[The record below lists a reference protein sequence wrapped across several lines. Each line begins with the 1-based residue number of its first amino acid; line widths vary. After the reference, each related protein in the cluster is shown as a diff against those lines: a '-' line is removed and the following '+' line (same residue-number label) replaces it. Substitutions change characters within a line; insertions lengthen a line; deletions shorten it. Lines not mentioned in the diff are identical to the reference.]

1 MVNIKDSG
9 KYCYVEG
16 DDCYILYYL
25 FGYRLNND
33 KCYFKSKYLE
43 RVMNGLKKK
52 KINYRLNNIYINND
66 INYVKYSEL
75 GKNKYEYDRYLLNI
89 ENKLN
94 NLVGSKN
101 FKKIY
106 RKIINKIYE

>member
-1 MVNIKDSG
+1 MVNIKNSG

-33 KCYFKSKYLE
+33 KCYFKNRYLE
-43 RVMNGLKKK
+43 
-52 KINYRLNNIYINND
+52 
-66 INYVKYSEL
+66 L
-75 GKNKYEYDRYLLNI
+75 GNNKYEYDRYLLNI

-94 NLVGSKN
+94 NMLDSKN
-101 FKKIY
+101 FNKIY
-106 RKIINKIYE
+106 RKIIKILYE

>member
-52 KINYRLNNIYINND
+52 KINYRLYND
-66 INYVKYSEL
+66 INYIKYLEL
-75 GKNKYEYDRYLLNI
+75 GKNKYEYDKYLLNI

-94 NLVGSKN
+94 NMVDSKN
-101 FKKIY
+101 FNKIY
-106 RKIINKIYE
+106 RKIIKILCE

>member
-25 FGYRLNND
+25 FGY
-33 KCYFKSKYLE
+33 
-43 RVMNGLKKK
+43 GL
-52 KINYRLNNIYINND
+52 NND
-66 INYVKYSEL
+66 INYVKYLEL
-75 GKNKYEYDRYLLNI
+75 GNNKYDRYLLNI

-94 NLVGSKN
+94 NMVDSKN
-101 FKKIY
+101 FNKIY
-106 RKIINKIYE
+106 RKIIKILYE

>member
-52 KINYRLNNIYINND
+52 KINYRLNNIYI
-66 INYVKYSEL
+66 Y
-75 GKNKYEYDRYLLNI
+75 
-89 ENKLN
+89 
-94 NLVGSKN
+94 
-101 FKKIY
+101 IY
-106 RKIINKIYE
+106 ILIMILTM

>member
-1 MVNIKDSG
+1 MMVNIKNSG

-33 KCYFKSKYLE
+33 KCYFKSRYLE
-43 RVMNGLKKK
+43 
-52 KINYRLNNIYINND
+52 
-66 INYVKYSEL
+66 L
-75 GKNKYEYDRYLLNI
+75 GNNKYEYDRYLLNI

-94 NLVGSKN
+94 NMVDSKN
-101 FKKIY
+101 FNKIY
-106 RKIINKIYE
+106 RKIIKILYE

>member
-1 MVNIKDSG
+1 MVNIKVSG

-52 KINYRLNNIYINND
+52 KINSSIFSTKRKIYIL
-66 INYVKYSEL
+66 Y
-75 GKNKYEYDRYLLNI
+75 GK
-89 ENKLN
+89 
-94 NLVGSKN
+94 
-101 FKKIY
+101 
-106 RKIINKIYE
+106 